1 GPVFFHFKYYRYL
14 EHVGVNEDFQFGYR
28 SRDEFKRWQAI
39 DPILLQRKKLLA
51 NGHHENSIRK
61 IEAEIIEQIEKSI
74 LQASQAPFPP
84 DTDLYQ
90 NVLV

>member
-1 GPVFFHFKYYRYL
+1 
-14 EHVGVNEDFQFGYR
+14 
-28 SRDEFKRWQAI
+28 
-39 DPILLQRKKLLA
+39 LA
-51 NGHHENSIRK
+51 NGHHESSIRK